1 MKLTKIAAGILMA
14 ATLTASSLAL
24 AADRPRDMG
33 IEIGVLHPGANNAI
47 TDVKGVLVGQVTLV
61 DEKKGMHT
69 GVTAIVPHTDNI
81 FKNKVPAGVFLA
93 NAFGKMTGYP
103 QVQELGNIE
112 TPIVLTNTLNVAAGI
127 DGIIDYTFSFKDND
141 DVRSVNAI
149 VGETNDGSINDIRA
163 RFVKP
168 SDVLKA
174 IQSAKSGPVEEGCV
188 GAGSGTI
195 AFGFKGGIGTASR
208 VLPKSMGGY
217 TVGVLVQTNFGGLLN
232 IDGVEV
238 GEALGG
244 YPYQKEIESADGSIM
259 MIVATDA
266 PLSSRNLERV
276 AKRAWLGM
284 GKAGGVASN
293 GSGDFVIAFSTN
305 KSMRV
310 PYDAKANE
318 TLKRDVVQ
326 NDNMTPLF
334 MATIEATEEAIV
346 NSLFAA
352 KDTKTYKGTTVK
364 ALPVDKVM
372 QMMKEANMPSDG
384 KYTLYDGRTGEKFD
398 DRINVG
404 VMYMIKLVHMVD
416 DKLHARATGPYSMVT
431 QQPLGGKAQNGGQRF
446 GEMEVWAL
454 EAYGA
459 ANILQEMMTIKSDD
473 RVGRRKAYESI
484 IKGRPLPKPSIPEA
498 FKVLTK
504 ELMGLGMDVELFS
517 KDGKIVDMDS
527 LARQTQQEEQRSM
540 TSLRNLGRES
550 SSERTSLLEEDDTS
564 SFTGEDTIDD
574 LFN

>member
-1 MKLTKIAAGILMA
+1 MQLSKIAAGVLMA
-14 ATLTASSLAL
+14 AAMTASSMTL

-33 IEIGVLHPGANNAI
+33 IEIGVLHPGTNNAI

-127 DGIIDYTFSFKDND
+127 DGIIDYTFSFKENG

-163 RFVKP
+163 RFVQP

-188 GAGSGTI
+188 GAGTGTI
-195 AFGFKGGIGTASR
+195 AFNWKGGIGTASR
-208 VLPKSMGGY
+208 VLPDSMGGY

-232 IDGVEV
+232 VDGVEV
-238 GEALGG
+238 GKALGG

-259 MIVATDA
+259 IVVATDA
-266 PLSSRNLERV
+266 PLDSRNLERV

-305 KSMRV
+305 EKMRV
-310 PYDAKANE
+310 PYDSKPLE
-318 TLKRDVVQ
+318 TLNQSVVQ
-326 NDNMTPLF
+326 NDNMTPIF
-334 MATIEATEEAIV
+334 MATIEATEEAII

-352 KDTKTYKGTTVK
+352 KDTKTYKGTTIK
-364 ALPVDKVM
+364 ALPVDKVLEM
-372 QMMKEANMPSDG
+372 VKAEN
-384 KYTLYDGRTGEKFD
+384 
-398 DRINVG
+398 
-404 VMYMIKLVHMVD
+404 KLVV
-416 DKLHARATGPYSMVT
+416 K
-431 QQPLGGKAQNGGQRF
+431 K
-446 GEMEVWAL
+446 
-454 EAYGA
+454 
-459 ANILQEMMTIKSDD
+459 
-473 RVGRRKAYESI
+473 
-484 IKGRPLPKPSIPEA
+484 
-498 FKVLTK
+498 
-504 ELMGLGMDVELFS
+504 
-517 KDGKIVDMDS
+517 
-527 LARQTQQEEQRSM
+527 
-540 TSLRNLGRES
+540 
-550 SSERTSLLEEDDTS
+550 
-564 SFTGEDTIDD
+564 
-574 LFN
+574 